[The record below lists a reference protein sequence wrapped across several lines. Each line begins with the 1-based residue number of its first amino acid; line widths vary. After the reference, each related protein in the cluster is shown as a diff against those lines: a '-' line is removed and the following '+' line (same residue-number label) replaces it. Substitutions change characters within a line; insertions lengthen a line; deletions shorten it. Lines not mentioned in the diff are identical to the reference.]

1 MFIFSARFEIFY
13 GLLLL
18 CEKLMTLS
26 LKTDAYDL
34 LEVAG
39 EDLELSFVL
48 RRKEKWFFLVSPVSV
63 NHSNICFDLFRK
75 SRSINISLLFSKQ
88 ITLWGFQT
96 SDLSSHAPVPSPMMQ
111 LVSLAWMMVLAAPLV
126 CFGFTT
132 RGQGL
137 RGRVQGDRR
146 NIRPNIILIM
156 TDDQDVELGE
166 YTRCNSSLMAHLFC
180 RRMRWRSLLRLCQC
194 SACNSYESA
203 SSLESYCRD
212 PQKVIFGETWEW
224 NCTTNF
230 FFLNSPHWFGCLILQ
245 SSLQYLWDWCLKELL
260 YLLKV

>member
-1 MFIFSARFEIFY
+1 
-13 GLLLL
+13 
-18 CEKLMTLS
+18 MTLS
-26 LKTDAYDL
+26 LKTDANDWL
-34 LEVAG
+34 KFADK
-39 EDLELSFVL
+39 DLELSFVL
-48 RRKEKWFFLVSPVSV
+48 QRKEKWLFLVSPISV
-63 NHSNICFDLFRK
+63 NHSNRCFDLFRNPEELT
-75 SRSINISLLFSKQ
+75 SLCSFLNRLRCEDSSLL
-88 ITLWGFQT
+88 ICV
-96 SDLSSHAPVPSPMMQ
+96 HNSPMMQ

-166 YTRCNSSLMAHLFC
+166 YTRCNSSFMAHLC
-180 RRMRWRSLLRLCQC
+180 RIPKRWRPLLRLCQC

-212 PQKVIFGETWEW
+212 PQK
-224 NCTTNF
+224 
-230 FFLNSPHWFGCLILQ
+230 P
-245 SSLQYLWDWCLKELL
+245 
-260 YLLKV
+260 